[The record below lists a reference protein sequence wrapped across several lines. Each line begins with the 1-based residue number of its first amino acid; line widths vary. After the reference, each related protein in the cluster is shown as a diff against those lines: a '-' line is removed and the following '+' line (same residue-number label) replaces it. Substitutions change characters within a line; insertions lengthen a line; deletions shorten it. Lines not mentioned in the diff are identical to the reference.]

1 MDVFA
6 ALSLVSCLL
15 SLAAGVFAHLSN
27 PKATLNR
34 VFAGYCAVTFV
45 QAFGEFMGREA
56 ISQAVATGWYRLI
69 GLVWPLSV
77 AVLLHVAFVLRG
89 RRTRAARRRILTL
102 AYLSAAGIGIAFA
115 ALIGTPQIGVLVR
128 EPWGWGYARA
138 GQPVFLFVTLVWSTL
153 VSAFALVECLRAAV
167 RAPDARRKA
176 QNWLASVAVFLPL
189 AAGGLTEGLLP
200 ALGRSVPQLT
210 TLSIAGM
217 VAILGYAVWRY
228 ELFVL
233 SASTAADRILATMTE
248 SVVLLDPHGRI
259 ADANDATW
267 RLAGYPR
274 GELIGSPA
282 ETLFGP
288 EIESDKLAGS
298 APGDG
303 SSPVV
308 ESTLRN
314 REGQEVPILVSASV
328 LRARD
333 GDLAGFVLIARD
345 MTEQKRS
352 EARLRE
358 SEEFIR
364 STLDSLATQIAIV
377 GADGRI
383 LYANV
388 AWKSSAHHGGFP
400 LGSDHMG
407 FRYLDWLEAGEGLHS
422 SSMREIARGIR
433 SVIAGANQRFTM
445 DTIRV
450 SMDVDR
456 YYLLQVDRFAGR
468 GPVRVVV
475 SFEEVTERKQ
485 LERASGLAYRDQL
498 TGLPNRVVFGDRLK
512 QELARAQRQ
521 GRVVV
526 LLLADVDRF
535 EHVNENLG
543 HELGDQLLKS
553 IASRLTTTTRRS
565 DSVLRMGGDE
575 FAVIA
580 SDVRHSGDVDVI
592 ARRVLGCFDR
602 PFQLGQHELHV
613 TASIGVAV
621 SPAHGEDADT
631 LSRSADVAAHRARKL
646 GGGRF
651 EVYGRDSTPSG
662 QTGGSGPAK
671 TPPDDDR
678 LS

>member
-1 MDVFA
+1 VNVFSA
-6 ALSLVSCLL
+6 VSLTSCLL
-15 SLAAGVFAHLSN
+15 ALLAGILAHSAN
-27 PKATLNR
+27 PGAALNR
-34 VFAGYCAVTFV
+34 VFSAYCAAAFV
-45 QAFGEFMGREA
+45 QAFAEFMARE
-56 ISQAVATGWYRLI
+56 SDSVAGATAWYRVVVLM
-69 GLVWPLSV
+69 WPVSV
-77 AVLLHVAFVLRG
+77 AVLLHLSAVLRG
-89 RRTRAARRRILTL
+89 RRPSAARRRILEL
-102 AYLSAAGIGIAFA
+102 VYVSAAGIGIAFA
-115 ALIGTPQIGVLVR
+115 ALLGTPQVGVLVR

-138 GQPVFLFVTLVWSTL
+138 ERPVFLFVGLAW
-153 VSAFALVECLRAAV
+153 ALVVSVVAFVECTWGAL
-167 RAPDARRKA
+167 RAPDPRRKA
-176 QNWLASVAVFLPL
+176 QNTLATVAVFLPL
-189 AAGGLTEGLLP
+189 TAGGLTEGVLP
-200 ALGRSVPQLT
+200 ALGYSVPQLT

-217 VAILGYAVWRY
+217 VAILGYAVWKY

-233 SASTAADRILATMTE
+233 SATTAADRILATMTE
-248 SVVLLDPHGRI
+248 SVVLLDPQGRI
-259 ADANDATW
+259 ADGNDATW
-267 RLAGYPR
+267 KLAGYSR
-274 GELIGSPA
+274 GELVGSPA
-282 ETLFGP
+282 EALFGP
-288 EIESDKLAGS
+288 ELEGGTLADS
-298 APGDG
+298 TPGDG

-308 ESTLRN
+308 ESTMRSRDG
-314 REGQEVPILVSASV
+314 REIPINVSASV

-333 GDLAGFVLIARD
+333 GQLAGLVLLARD

-364 STLDSLATQIAIV
+364 ATLDSLTTQIAIV
-377 GADGRI
+377 GSDGRM

-400 LGSDHMG
+400 LGSDRMG

-422 SSMREIARGIR
+422 SAMREIARGIH

-498 TGLPNRVVFGDRLK
+498 TGLPNRVMFGDRLK

-526 LLLADVDRF
+526 LLLTDIDRF

-553 IASRLTTTTRRS
+553 IASRLSTTTRRS
-565 DSVLRMGGDE
+565 DTVLRMGGDE

-580 SDVRHSGDVDVI
+580 SDVRHSGDVDAI
-592 ARRVLGCFDR
+592 ARRVMSCFDR

-621 SPAHGEDADT
+621 SPAHGEDSDT
-631 LSRSADVAAHRARKL
+631 LSRSADIAAHRARTL

-651 EVYGRDSTPSG
+651 EVFARDSSPTG
-662 QTGGSGPAK
+662 QAGGSGPSAG
-671 TPPDDDR
+671 PPDDDR

>member
-1 MDVFA
+1 MNVFSA
-6 ALSLVSCLL
+6 VSLISCLL
-15 SLAAGVFAHLSN
+15 SLLAGILSHSAS
-27 PKATLNR
+27 PRASLNR
-34 VFAGYCAVTFV
+34 VFSAYCAVAFV
-45 QAFGEFMGREA
+45 LAFAEFMAREA
-56 ISQAVATGWYRLI
+56 DGVVAATNWYRVI
-69 GLVWPLSV
+69 GALWPVSV
-77 AVLLHVAFVLRG
+77 AVLLHLAMVLRG
-89 RRTRAARRRILTL
+89 RRPPPARRRILAL
-102 AYLSAAGIGIAFA
+102 VYVSAVGLGVGLA
-115 ALIGTPQIGVLVR
+115 ALLGTPQVGVLVR
-128 EPWGWGYARA
+128 EPWGWGYTRA
-138 GQPVFLFVTLVWSTL
+138 DRPVFLFVILAWSMV
-153 VSAFALVECLRAAV
+153 VSIVALVECLQAML

-176 QNWLASVAVFLPL
+176 QNTLATVAVFLPL
-189 AAGGLTEGLLP
+189 LAGGLTEGVLP
-200 ALGRSVPQLT
+200 ALGYSVPQLT

-248 SVVLLDPHGRI
+248 SVVLLDPQGRI
-259 ADANDATW
+259 ADGNDATW
-267 RLAGYPR
+267 KLAGYPR

-282 ETLFGP
+282 EALFGP
-288 EIESDKLAGS
+288 EIEGDKLAES
-298 APGDG
+298 TPGDG
-303 SSPVV
+303 SSPIV
-308 ESTLRN
+308 ESTLRS
-314 REGQEVPILVSASV
+314 RDGTQIPINVSASI
-328 LRARD
+328 LHTHD
-333 GDLAGFVLIARD
+333 GGLAGLVLLARD

-352 EARLRE
+352 EVRLRE

-364 STLDSLATQIAIV
+364 ATLDSLATQIAIV

-422 SSMREIARGIR
+422 SAMRDIARGIR
-433 SVIAGANQRFTM
+433 SVIAGANQRFIM

-498 TGLPNRVVFGDRLK
+498 TGLPNRVMFGDRLK

-565 DSVLRMGGDE
+565 DTVLRMGGDE

-592 ARRVLGCFDR
+592 ARRVMSCFDR

-613 TASIGVAV
+613 TASVGVAV

-651 EVYGRDSTPSG
+651 EVYGRDSGPSG
-662 QTGGSGPAK
+662 PSGGSGPPAG
-671 TPPDDDR
+671 PPDDDR